1 LSRWGRRVVA
11 YCAPSSSQQG
21 RTPEHSRPVPRGG
34 ARAQFQATRANKLDR
49 AVIDRSARLKRWAKL
64 LNELIPNVHDA
75 YMYANNHYAGF
86 GPQTIRELAKRIR

>member
-1 LSRWGRRVVA
+1 M
-11 YCAPSSSQQG
+11 
-21 RTPEHSRPVPRGG
+21 
-34 ARAQFQATRANKLDR
+34 
-49 AVIDRSARLKRWAKL
+49 IDRSARLKRRAKL